1 MELLRWPESAGLKE
15 RNTHEKDG
23 KPTEVKNHHKE
34 LRPKRKIG
42 LTAAIG
48 PSGVKQHMAVRNDA
62 RPHRVARN
70 VPDVNKFPVIGCVS
84 EQQQN
89 YEQAKAT
96 RWNPK
101 GFPKVRGGDFFPI
114 EHFAM
119 INFLTAR
126 TGPSRIFSWEVMDMI
141 VSLKKRQDAGITLLE
156 IAEIYKQYRPERTK
170 TRHSRQS

>member
-1 MELLRWPESAGLKE
+1 MRLEQVELFRWPESVELKE
-15 RNTHEKDG
+15 RNTHEKNG

-34 LRPKRKIG
+34 LCPKWKIS
-42 LTAAIG
+42 LTAAIC

-70 VPDVNKFPVIGCVS
+70 VPDVSKFPVIGCVS

-89 YEQAKAT
+89 YEQAKAA

-114 EHFAM
+114 EHF
-119 INFLTAR
+119 
-126 TGPSRIFSWEVMDMI
+126 GD
-141 VSLKKRQDAGITLLE
+141 G
-156 IAEIYKQYRPERTK
+156 
-170 TRHSRQS
+170 

>member
-15 RNTHEKDG
+15 RNTHEKNS
-23 KPTEVKNHHKE
+23 KPTEVENHHKK
-34 LRPKRKIG
+34 LRPKWQIS
-42 LTAAIG
+42 LTAAIR

-89 YEQAKAT
+89 YEQAKAA

-101 GFPKVRGGDFFPI
+101 GFPKVRGRDFFPI
-114 EHFAM
+114 EHFCD
-119 INFLTAR
+119 
-126 TGPSRIFSWEVMDMI
+126 G
-141 VSLKKRQDAGITLLE
+141 
-156 IAEIYKQYRPERTK
+156 
-170 TRHSRQS
+170 